1 MKYNEATKLI
11 KGLSKKY
18 SIDNKSVFKIIYKS
32 KPIAWVEI
40 YEQLFNEMMAKDG
53 LKVSKS
59 VKIGL
64 MMANR
69 FKKAKD
75 NLIYAG
81 TISDNLDTKRVEDCL
96 GMENEWKLNAID
108 FAKLEKNLGF
118 RLIEDEQYYRDLM
131 IQKYGDIDRVRG
143 LKELRVLL
151 LTTYVKDTYR
161 MLKSGYSTPIIE
173 SITGGMN
180 TVSGIYL
187 KPEIAF

>member
-1 MKYNEATKLI
+1 M
-11 KGLSKKY
+11 
-18 SIDNKSVFKIIYKS
+18 F
-32 KPIAWVEI
+32 EI
-40 YEQLFNEMMAKDG
+40 YEQMFNEMMAKDG

-81 TISDNLDTKRVEDCL
+81 IVSDNLDTKKVQDFL
-96 GMENEWKLNAID
+96 AMENEWKLNAID
-108 FAKLEKNLGF
+108 FAKLEKELGF
-118 RLIEDEQYYRDLM
+118 KLIEDEQYYRDLM
-131 IQKYGDIDRVRG
+131 IQKYGDIERVRN

-161 MLKSGYSTPIIE
+161 MLKSGYSTPYIE
-173 SITGGMN
+173 SVTGSMN
-180 TVSGIYL
+180 TVTGIYL
-187 KPEIAF
+187 KPQITF

>member
-1 MKYNEATKLI
+1 M
-11 KGLSKKY
+11 
-18 SIDNKSVFKIIYKS
+18 
-32 KPIAWVEI
+32 
-40 YEQLFNEMMAKDG
+40 FNEMMAKDG

-81 TISDNLDTKRVEDCL
+81 TISDNLDKKRVEDCL

-118 RLIEDEQYYRDLM
+118 RLIEAQQLRS
-131 IQKYGDIDRVRG
+131 
-143 LKELRVLL
+143 KEKILFL
-151 LTTYVKDTYR
+151 
-161 MLKSGYSTPIIE
+161 
-173 SITGGMN
+173 
-180 TVSGIYL
+180 
-187 KPEIAF
+187 

>member
-1 MKYNEATKLI
+1 M
-11 KGLSKKY
+11 
-18 SIDNKSVFKIIYKS
+18 F
-32 KPIAWVEI
+32 EI
-40 YEQLFNEMMAKDG
+40 YEQMFNEMMAKDG

-81 TISDNLDTKRVEDCL
+81 AVSDNLDTKKVEDFL
-96 GMENEWKLNAID
+96 AMENEWKLNSID
-108 FAKLEKNLGF
+108 FAKLEKKLGF
-118 RLIEDEQYYRDLM
+118 KLIEDEQYYRDLM
-131 IQKYGDIDRVRG
+131 IQKYGDIERVRD

-151 LTTYVKDTYR
+151 LTTYIKDTYS
-161 MLKSGYSTPIIE
+161 MLKSGCSAPHIE

-187 KPEIAF
+187 KPEITF

>member
-1 MKYNEATKLI
+1 M
-11 KGLSKKY
+11 
-18 SIDNKSVFKIIYKS
+18 F
-32 KPIAWVEI
+32 EI
-40 YEQLFNEMMAKDG
+40 YEQMFNEMMAKDG

-81 TISDNLDTKRVEDCL
+81 IVSDNLNTKKVQDFL
-96 GMENEWKLNAID
+96 AMENEWKLNSID

-131 IQKYGDIDRVRG
+131 IQKYGDIERVRG

-151 LTTYVKDTYR
+151 LITYIKDTYR
-161 MLKSGYSTPIIE
+161 MLKSGYSTPYIE
-173 SITGGMN
+173 SVTGGMN
-180 TVSGIYL
+180 TVSGMYL
-187 KPEIAF
+187 KPEITF

>member
-1 MKYNEATKLI
+1 MFE
-11 KGLSKKY
+11 
-18 SIDNKSVFKIIYKS
+18 ID
-32 KPIAWVEI
+32 
-40 YEQLFNEMMAKDG
+40 EQLFNKMMAKDG

-69 FKKAKD
+69 FKKSKD

-81 TISDNLDTKRVEDCL
+81 TVSDNLDTKKVENYL

-131 IQKYGDIDRVRG
+131 IQKYGDIDCVRG

-151 LTTYVKDTYR
+151 LTTYIKDTYR

-173 SITGGMN
+173 STTGGMN

-187 KPEIAF
+187 QPQITF

>member
-1 MKYNEATKLI
+1 M
-11 KGLSKKY
+11 
-18 SIDNKSVFKIIYKS
+18 F
-32 KPIAWVEI
+32 EI
-40 YEQLFNEMMAKDG
+40 YEQMFKEMMAKDG

-81 TISDNLDTKRVEDCL
+81 LISDNLDAKKVEDFL
-96 GMENEWKLNAID
+96 AMENEWKLNAID

-131 IQKYGDIDRVRG
+131 IQKYGDIECVRN

-151 LTTYVKDTYR
+151 LTTYIKDTYSL
-161 MLKSGYSTPIIE
+161 LKSGYSVPYIE

-180 TVSGIYL
+180 TVTGMYL
-187 KPEIAF
+187 KPQIAF

>member
-1 MKYNEATKLI
+1 M
-11 KGLSKKY
+11 
-18 SIDNKSVFKIIYKS
+18 F
-32 KPIAWVEI
+32 EI
-40 YEQLFNEMMAKDG
+40 YEQLFNKMMAKDG

-81 TISDNLDTKRVEDCL
+81 TVSDNLDTEKVDDCL

-131 IQKYGDIDRVRG
+131 IQKIWRHRSCER
-143 LKELRVLL
+143 LKGAAGTFTHNLYQRHLQDA
-151 LTTYVKDTYR
+151 KKR
-161 MLKSGYSTPIIE
+161 IQH
-173 SITGGMN
+173 
-180 TVSGIYL
+180 
-187 KPEIAF
+187 ACH

>member
-1 MKYNEATKLI
+1 M
-11 KGLSKKY
+11 
-18 SIDNKSVFKIIYKS
+18 F
-32 KPIAWVEI
+32 EI

-69 FKKAKD
+69 FKKVKD

-81 TISDNLDTKRVEDCL
+81 LISDNLDAKKVNDFL
-96 GMENEWKLNAID
+96 AMENEWKLNAID

-131 IQKYGDIDRVRG
+131 IQKYGDIERVRG

-151 LTTYVKDTYR
+151 LIGYVKDTYN
-161 MLKSGYSTPIIE
+161 MLKRGYSTPYIE
-173 SITGGMN
+173 SVTDGMN
-180 TVSGIYL
+180 TVTGIYL
-187 KPEIAF
+187 KPQISF

>member
-1 MKYNEATKLI
+1 M
-11 KGLSKKY
+11 
-18 SIDNKSVFKIIYKS
+18 F
-32 KPIAWVEI
+32 EI
-40 YEQLFNEMMAKDG
+40 YEQMFNEMMAKDG

-81 TISDNLDTKRVEDCL
+81 IISDNLNAKKVQDFL
-96 GMENEWKLNAID
+96 AMENEWKLNAID

-131 IQKYGDIDRVRG
+131 IQKYGDIERVRG

-151 LTTYVKDTYR
+151 LTTYIKDTYN
-161 MLKSGYSTPIIE
+161 MLKSGYSASYIE
-173 SITGGMN
+173 SVTGGMN

-187 KPEIAF
+187 KPQIAF

>member
-1 MKYNEATKLI
+1 M
-11 KGLSKKY
+11 
-18 SIDNKSVFKIIYKS
+18 F
-32 KPIAWVEI
+32 EI

-81 TISDNLDTKRVEDCL
+81 IVSDNLDAKKVEDFL

-108 FAKLEKNLGF
+108 FAKLEKKLGF
-118 RLIEDEQYYRDLM
+118 KLIEDEQYYRDLM
-131 IQKYGDIDRVRG
+131 IQKYGDIERIKN

-151 LTTYVKDTYR
+151 LTDYVKDTYR
-161 MLKSGYSTPIIE
+161 MLKSGYSTPYIE

-180 TVSGIYL
+180 TVIGMHLQPQIT
-187 KPEIAF
+187 F

>member
-1 MKYNEATKLI
+1 M
-11 KGLSKKY
+11 
-18 SIDNKSVFKIIYKS
+18 F
-32 KPIAWVEI
+32 EI
-40 YEQLFNEMMAKDG
+40 YEQMFNEMMAKDG

-81 TISDNLDTKRVEDCL
+81 LISDNLDAKKVEDFL
-96 GMENEWKLNAID
+96 AMENEWKLNAID
-108 FAKLEKNLGF
+108 FAKLEKKLGF
-118 RLIEDEQYYRDLM
+118 KLIEDEQYYRDLM
-131 IQKYGDIDRVRG
+131 IQKYGDIDRVSS

-161 MLKSGYSTPIIE
+161 MLKKGYSTSAIE
-173 SITGGMN
+173 SSAGGMN
-180 TVSGIYL
+180 TVNGAYL
-187 KPEIAF
+187 KPQITFKE

>member
-1 MKYNEATKLI
+1 M
-11 KGLSKKY
+11 
-18 SIDNKSVFKIIYKS
+18 F
-32 KPIAWVEI
+32 EI
-40 YEQLFNEMMAKDG
+40 YEQMFNEMMAKDG

-81 TISDNLDTKRVEDCL
+81 IISDNLNAKKVQDFL
-96 GMENEWKLNAID
+96 AMENEWKLNAID

-131 IQKYGDIDRVRG
+131 IQKYGDIERVRG

-151 LTTYVKDTYR
+151 LITYVKDTYR
-161 MLKSGYSTPIIE
+161 MLKSGYSTPYIE
-173 SITGGMN
+173 SVTGSMN
-180 TVSGIYL
+180 TVTGIYL
-187 KPEIAF
+187 KPQITF

>member
-1 MKYNEATKLI
+1 M
-11 KGLSKKY
+11 
-18 SIDNKSVFKIIYKS
+18 F
-32 KPIAWVEI
+32 EI
-40 YEQLFNEMMAKDG
+40 YEELFNEMMAKDG

-81 TISDNLDTKRVEDCL
+81 IVSDNLNTKKVEDCL

-108 FAKLEKNLGF
+108 FAKLEKELGF
-118 RLIEDEQYYRDLM
+118 RLIEDQQYYRDLM
-131 IQKYGDIDRVRG
+131 IQKYGDIERVRG

-151 LTTYVKDTYR
+151 LIAYIKDTYR
-161 MLKSGYSTPIIE
+161 MLKSGYSTPYIE

-180 TVSGIYL
+180 TVNGINL
-187 KPEIAF
+187 KPQIAF

>member
-1 MKYNEATKLI
+1 M
-11 KGLSKKY
+11 
-18 SIDNKSVFKIIYKS
+18 F
-32 KPIAWVEI
+32 EI
-40 YEQLFNEMMAKDG
+40 YEQMFNEMMAKDG

-81 TISDNLDTKRVEDCL
+81 IVSDNLNTKKVQDCL

-108 FAKLEKNLGF
+108 FAKLEKELGF

-131 IQKYGDIDRVRG
+131 IQKYGDIERVRS

-151 LTTYVKDTYR
+151 LTTYIKDTYN
-161 MLKSGYSTPIIE
+161 MLKSGYSASYIE
-173 SITGGMN
+173 SITDGMN
-180 TVSGIYL
+180 TVTGMYL
-187 KPEIAF
+187 KPQISF

>member
-1 MKYNEATKLI
+1 M
-11 KGLSKKY
+11 
-18 SIDNKSVFKIIYKS
+18 F
-32 KPIAWVEI
+32 EI
-40 YEQLFNEMMAKDG
+40 YEQMFNEMMAKDG

-81 TISDNLDTKRVEDCL
+81 IISDNLNAKKVQDFL
-96 GMENEWKLNAID
+96 AMENEWKLNAID
-108 FAKLEKNLGF
+108 FAKLEKELGF
-118 RLIEDEQYYRDLM
+118 KLIEDEQYYRDLM
-131 IQKYGDIDRVRG
+131 IQKYGDIERVRN

-151 LTTYVKDTYR
+151 LTTYIKDTYN
-161 MLKSGYSTPIIE
+161 MLKSGYSASYIE

-187 KPEIAF
+187 KPQIAF